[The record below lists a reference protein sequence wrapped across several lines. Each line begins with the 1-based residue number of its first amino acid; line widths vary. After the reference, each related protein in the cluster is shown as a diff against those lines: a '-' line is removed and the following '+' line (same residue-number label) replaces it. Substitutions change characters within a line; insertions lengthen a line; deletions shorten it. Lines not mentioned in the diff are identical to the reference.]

1 MEEQGLYCGTA
12 GAFFQDKE
20 SLVEHYKSEFHRY
33 NLKRK
38 VAGLPPVTREWYD
51 ARKSQLLGSLD
62 TSVKRTWQDPLT
74 GKKFG
79 SENTYEAFTRSKKYR
94 DLLSKLEGPAPSA
107 IITIQRTGP
116 AGADNAAASG
126 PPAAPQRVLGHVS
139 KPIGK
144 PAPAATEEDEEG
156 SVSDMSDDWETE
168 DDASEAGEGAQQPE
182 DWEEWNVCQS
192 LFDGHVSASLEENL
206 KYMYLNF
213 GFYFPDTEFLV
224 DPEGLMRYL
233 GAKLQYGGVPLYKSG
248 EDPEAKQFRSLH
260 AVRRHMVDSGRCTM
274 LYDGNEDE
282 YADFYDYT
290 GDDGEA
296 VSAGVLALAGEDGA
310 AAATGFELGVPL
322 QSGGTRYLGT
332 REFARYYKQR
342 HRHDRRAAL
351 TAAARVL
358 AQYRRMELPM
368 LAFRAPEQ
376 VEKRR
381 ATKVQNKHWARE
393 RLSLGMARNINDKL
407 PKNVPY

>member
-1 MEEQGLYCGTA
+1 MKWSLPGYVLGP
-12 GAFFQDKE
+12 GARSPHTGALKE
-20 SLVEHYKSEFHRY
+20 D
-33 NLKRK
+33 
-38 VAGLPPVTREWYD
+38 LPPLSS
-51 ARKSQLLGSLD
+51 AH
-62 TSVKRTWQDPLT
+62 
-74 GKKFG
+74 
-79 SENTYEAFTRSKKYR
+79 AARSKKYR

-116 AGADNAAASG
+116 AGADTAAASG

-233 GAKLQYGGVPLYKSG
+233 VGCLKEGGGVRPGVRLRVATTIACPPPGTGAGDCMPHQEHSG
-248 EDPEAKQFRSLH
+248 PHAKTQIPTGS
-260 AVRRHMVDSGRCTM
+260 RRVPSCSMAGFRCT
-274 LYDGNEDE
+274 
-282 YADFYDYT
+282 
-290 GDDGEA
+290 
-296 VSAGVLALAGEDGA
+296 
-310 AAATGFELGVPL
+310 
-322 QSGGTRYLGT
+322 
-332 REFARYYKQR
+332 
-342 HRHDRRAAL
+342 
-351 TAAARVL
+351 
-358 AQYRRMELPM
+358 
-368 LAFRAPEQ
+368 
-376 VEKRR
+376 
-381 ATKVQNKHWARE
+381 
-393 RLSLGMARNINDKL
+393 SLGRIRRPSSSGPCM
-407 PKNVPY
+407 PCG